1 MCMRQVFDGTLF
13 TLTMCNAFLYFLSC
27 SFILFCFILLDNIL
41 IIVYQFHNLLEKKKT
56 YCTEHIYTQ
65 VLCKEVHYH
74 LVGNGNTLET
84 T

>member
-1 MCMRQVFDGTLF
+1 MGHYSLLQCVMHSYIS
-13 TLTMCNAFLYFLSC
+13 FLVL
-27 SFILFCFILLDNIL
+27 LFCFILLDKIL
-41 IIVYQFHNLLEKKKT
+41 IIVYQFHNLLEKKT